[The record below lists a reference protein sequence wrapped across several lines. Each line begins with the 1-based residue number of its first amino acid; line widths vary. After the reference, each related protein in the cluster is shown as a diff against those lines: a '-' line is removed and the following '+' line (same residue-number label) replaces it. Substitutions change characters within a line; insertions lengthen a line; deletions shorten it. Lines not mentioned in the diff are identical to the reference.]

1 MHPRRTSY
9 PACLAAILLA
19 APIPAQVTQRVSVGS
34 GGVPG
39 NGVSY
44 LLSISSDGRYVA
56 FVSEASNL
64 VAGDTNSVEDV
75 FVADRLARTT
85 ERISVRSDGTEGNAS
100 STQPWI
106 SADGRFVAFVSNATN
121 LVSGDTNGFVDVFVH
136 DRLQHTTERVS
147 VSSAGG
153 QTDDLS
159 WPASISADGRFVSFW
174 SDARNLVPGDTN
186 SFPDSFV
193 HDRQSGSTERVSV
206 GSGGQQGNGGS
217 EGSSLSADSRF
228 VAFDSEADTLVAGD
242 TNGES
247 DVFVR
252 DRANGTTEL
261 VSVNS
266 AGIQGNG
273 GSGSPSL
280 SADGRFVAFIS
291 VATNLDPLDTNPDLD
306 VFVRDLQAGVTQL
319 ASVSTAGVPGNG
331 ESDQPAIS
339 SDGRFV
345 QFESSATNLVPGDT
359 NAAYDVFVRD
369 LTGHTTKRVSVS
381 SNGTEANAFSYG
393 AAISGNGRL
402 ASFWSGAT
410 NLVRRDV
417 EGWVDGF
424 VHDLDATGFT
434 SVCDPGSDGVIACPC
449 ANPPSGPA
457 RGCENSSAT
466 GGAVLSASGN
476 AYLSMDSLV
485 FTTSGERPS
494 PLSILLQ
501 GNGLLSGGIVYGQG
515 VRCVGGTII
524 RRLFTAHAS
533 GGSITTPDFA
543 AGEPTVSAR
552 SAAKG
557 DVIQAGQSRW
567 YLVYYR
573 DPVVLGG
580 CPSSDTF
587 NATQTGRVDWAL

>member
-1 MHPRRTSY
+1 MTFL
-9 PACLAAILLA
+9 ACVAGFLLA
-19 APIPAQVTQRVSVGS
+19 APIPAQVTQRVSAGS

-39 NGVSY
+39 NGMSY
-44 LLSISSDGRYVA
+44 VLSLSADGRCVA
-56 FVSEASNL
+56 FASQASNL
-64 VAGDTNSVEDV
+64 VPGDTNAVEDV

-147 VSSAGG
+147 VSSTGG
-153 QTDDLS
+153 QTDDMS

-174 SDARNLVPGDTN
+174 SHARNLVPGDTN
-186 SFPDSFV
+186 FFQDSFV
-193 HDRQSGSTERVSV
+193 RDRQSGSTERVSV
-206 GSGGQQGNGGS
+206 GSGGAQGNGGS
-217 EGSSLSADSRF
+217 EGSSLSADGRF
-228 VAFDSEADTLVAGD
+228 VAFDSGADTLVPGD
-242 TNGES
+242 TNG
-247 DVFVR
+247 DGDIFVR
-252 DRANGTTEL
+252 DRGNGTTEL

-273 GSGSPSL
+273 GSGYPWL
-280 SADGRFVAFIS
+280 SADGRFVAFVS
-291 VATNLDPLDTNPDLD
+291 SATNLDPLDTNADFD

-319 ASVSTAGVPGNG
+319 ASVSTAGAAGNG
-331 ESDQPAIS
+331 VSDQPSIS
-339 SDGRFV
+339 SDGRRV

-359 NAAYDVFVRD
+359 NATYDVFVRD
-369 LTGHTTKRVSVS
+369 LADRTTKRVSVS
-381 SNGTEANAFSYG
+381 SNGREANAFSYG
-393 AAISGNGRL
+393 IAISGNGRY
-402 ASFWSGAT
+402 AAFWSGAT
-410 NLVRRDV
+410 NLVPGDV

-449 ANPPSGPA
+449 ANPPSGPG

-466 GGAVLSASGN
+466 GGAGLDASGI
-476 AYLSMDSLV
+476 AYVSTDSLV

-494 PLSILLQ
+494 ALSILMQ
-501 GNGLLSGGIVYGQG
+501 GNGVLSGGMVYGQG

-524 RRLFTAHAS
+524 RRLFIAQAS
-533 GGSITTPDFA
+533 GGSITTPDFG
-543 AGEPTVSAR
+543 AGDPTVSAR

-580 CPSSDTF
+580 CPSNRTF

>member
-1 MHPRRTSY
+1 MSF
-9 PACLAAILLA
+9 PACVAGLLLA
-19 APIPAQVTQRVSVGS
+19 APISGQVTQRVSVGS

-39 NGVSY
+39 NGGSNV
-44 LLSISSDGRYVA
+44 LSLSSDGRYVA
-56 FVSEASNL
+56 FASQASNL
-64 VAGDTNSVEDV
+64 VPGDTNSVEDV

-85 ERISVRSDGTEGNAS
+85 ERVSVRSDGTEGNAP

-121 LVSGDTNGFVDVFVH
+121 LVPGDTNGFVDVFVH
-136 DRLQHTTERVS
+136 DRLQRTTERVS
-147 VSSAGG
+147 VSSTGG
-153 QTDDLS
+153 QADDMS

-174 SDARNLVPGDTN
+174 SDARNLVSGDTN
-186 SFPDSFV
+186 SFPDTFV
-193 HDRQSGSTERVSV
+193 HDRQSGATERVSV
-206 GSGGQQGNGGS
+206 GSGGAQGNGGS
-217 EGSSLSADSRF
+217 EGSSLSADGRF
-228 VAFDSEADTLVAGD
+228 VAFDSGADTLVPGD
-242 TNGES
+242 TNG
-247 DVFVR
+247 DGDIFVR
-252 DRANGTTEL
+252 DRGNGTTEL

-273 GSGSPSL
+273 GSGYPSL

-291 VATNLDPLDTNPDLD
+291 SATNLDPLDTNADID
-306 VFVRDLQAGVTQL
+306 VFVRDLEAGVTQL
-319 ASVSTAGVPGNG
+319 ASVSSAGVAGNG
-331 ESDQPAIS
+331 VSDQPSIS
-339 SDGRFV
+339 SDGRHV

-369 LTGHTTKRVSVS
+369 LTDRTTKRVSVT
-381 SNGTEANAFSYG
+381 SNGREANGFSYG
-393 AAISGNGRL
+393 TAISGNGRY

-410 NLVRRDV
+410 NLVPGDV

-449 ANPPSGPA
+449 ANPPSGPG

-466 GGAVLSASGN
+466 GGAVLDASGI
-476 AYLSMDSLV
+476 AYVSTDSLI
-485 FTTSGERPS
+485 FTTRGERPS
-494 PLSILLQ
+494 ALSILLQ
-501 GNGLLSGGIVYGQG
+501 GNGLLSGGMVYGQG
-515 VRCVGGTII
+515 VRCAGGTII
-524 RRLFTAHAS
+524 RRLFIAQAS
-533 GGSITTPDFA
+533 GGSITTPDFG
-543 AGEPTVSAR
+543 AGDPTVSAR

-580 CPSSDTF
+580 CPSNRTF